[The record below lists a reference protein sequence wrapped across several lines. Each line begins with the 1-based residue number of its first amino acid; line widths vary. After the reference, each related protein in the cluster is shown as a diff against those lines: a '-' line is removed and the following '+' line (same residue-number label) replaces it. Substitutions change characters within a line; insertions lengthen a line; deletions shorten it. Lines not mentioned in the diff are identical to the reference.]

1 MVPYFMNEKLVIII
15 NGSGGVGKTTLVE
28 IVQQNMSVAN
38 VSSITP
44 AKKVAMQA
52 GWDGEMN
59 ARGRAFL
66 VDLHQALIKY
76 DDLPYRY
83 LLTQYAEFKASDD
96 KIMFVHIREPK
107 QIERFKTGIL
117 RRGGEC
123 KTLLVTR
130 GPKKSW
136 GNMADDNVTEYSYD
150 IIFDNNKPLEESGEE
165 FFKMVKKLVN

>member
-1 MVPYFMNEKLVIII
+1 MAKDKVVIII

-28 IVQQNMSVAN
+28 IAQQSMPVMN

-76 DDLPYRY
+76 DDLPFRY
-83 LLTQYAEFKASDD
+83 LLTQYQAFVAGDD
-96 KIMFVHIREPK
+96 EIMFVHIREPK
-107 QIERFKTGIL
+107 QIERFKTSIQ
-117 RRGGEC
+117 RRGGVC
-123 KTLLVTR
+123 KTLLIVR
-130 GPKKSW
+130 GAKKTW
-136 GNMADDNVTEYSYD
+136 GNVADDNVSEYNYD
-150 IIFDNNKPLEESGEE
+150 MTFDNNKPLEESGVE
-165 FFKMVKKLVN
+165 FVRKIDKVR